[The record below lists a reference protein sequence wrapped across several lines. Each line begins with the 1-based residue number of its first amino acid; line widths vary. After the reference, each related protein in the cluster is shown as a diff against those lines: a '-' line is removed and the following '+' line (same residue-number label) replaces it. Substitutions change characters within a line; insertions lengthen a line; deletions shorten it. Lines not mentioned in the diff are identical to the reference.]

1 MSAIDGFIKTLNF
14 HDMVLKTKTEG
25 VTQEQ
30 SLRQLPFPSNCM
42 NWNLGHLLV
51 YREQYLGVLDGVSK
65 PNEDEF
71 AIYGAGSEPLTDGKN
86 ALDISDI
93 LARLFAISPKI
104 EAALKSTSAE
114 RYAEMHNEARGMT
127 VNDHIRFYLQ
137 FHEAFHLGQVE
148 ILQELAKAD

>member
-1 MSAIDGFIKTLNF
+1 MSAVDGFIKTLNF
-14 HDMVLKTKTEG
+14 HNMVLKRKTEG

-30 SLRQLPFPSNCM
+30 SLRQLPFPGNCM

-51 YREQYLGVLDGVSK
+51 YREQYLGALDGVSK
-65 PNEDEF
+65 PDEGEF
-71 AIYGAGSEPLTDGKN
+71 ATYGAGSQPMTDGTN
-86 ALDISDI
+86 ALQIDDI

-104 EAALKSTSAE
+104 EAALHATSAE
-114 RYAEMHNEARGMT
+114 RFAEMHNEARGMT

-148 ILQELAKAD
+148 MLQELAKA